1 MKKVYSIP
9 TVEVIQLTT
18 VATILEGSNSGE
30 ATPGGGNTRP
40 AANENR
46 GEWGSLWDNK

>member
-1 MKKVYSIP
+1 MS
-9 TVEVIQLTT
+9 T
-18 VATILEGSNSGE
+18 ATMISTSNSGE
-30 ATPGGGNTRP
+30 VTPGGGNTRP